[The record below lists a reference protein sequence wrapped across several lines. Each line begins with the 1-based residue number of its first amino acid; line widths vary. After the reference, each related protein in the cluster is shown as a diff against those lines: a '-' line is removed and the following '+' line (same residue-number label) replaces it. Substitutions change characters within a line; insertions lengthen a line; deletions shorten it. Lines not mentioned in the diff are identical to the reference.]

1 MPIRPSAPKGRICSG
16 WLERAWPWVALA
28 VAVWVGFRWIA
39 GSGAGFEFTDEGLYF
54 LAAQDPWRNVHSTH
68 FGFFLHPL
76 YELAGRNPGAYRC
89 LALLVLLGAAWVC
102 AGTWKSWQRL
112 GKNDAGFAHAATAL
126 ILSGALLVFSNG
138 RRTPA
143 YDYLV
148 FLGALLA
155 WAGFFRIDA
164 SRGRD
169 RGGWVLLA
177 AGLWTAAYGK
187 WAVAVVLAGLFGILG
202 SARQVPWRQGV
213 LPFAATMTLGLVTAY
228 AWIRPEALGRS
239 WNESRFI
246 VENLGSHGTHL
257 ASYYG
262 LTVVNFVYRSL
273 RAFAYGLPIFLLW
286 WWLRQS
292 KVGRPI
298 VPTAWAG
305 VLPWLILATGLYFG
319 LARAGASS
327 FSRVG
332 SNVMAELLW
341 VAMVA
346 WVLRG
351 RIAWSS
357 PSTALLLTPWI
368 LGLGTGTALGDYAGH
383 GAVFFQM
390 ITLGIW
396 LGIRRTGMSSALVV
410 PFLWLAVVLNL
421 FRAEASLQDPFR
433 IRSLSECRE
442 NWKIPGGGSVRVD
455 PNQKKLLQQLQS
467 RLGMAGF
474 RPGDPIVAIGDMPGV
489 VYLLGGW
496 SPGTCWYFANTP
508 QQEFYVRAVLGAVP
522 KEIRGRSFL
531 ILRENSP
538 LFERRRTLLKL
549 TGGNRPAD
557 FVTGPLSLEG
567 SSTRIHGWGPAPR

>member
-1 MPIRPSAPKGRICSG
+1 
-16 WLERAWPWVALA
+16 
-28 VAVWVGFRWIA
+28 
-39 GSGAGFEFTDEGLYF
+39 
-54 LAAQDPWRNVHSTH
+54 
-68 FGFFLHPL
+68 
-76 YELAGRNPGAYRC
+76 
-89 LALLVLLGAAWVC
+89 
-102 AGTWKSWQRL
+102 
-112 GKNDAGFAHAATAL
+112 
-126 ILSGALLVFSNG
+126 
-138 RRTPA
+138 
-143 YDYLV
+143 
-148 FLGALLA
+148 
-155 WAGFFRIDA
+155 
-164 SRGRD
+164 
-169 RGGWVLLA
+169 
-177 AGLWTAAYGK
+177 
-187 WAVAVVLAGLFGILG
+187 
-202 SARQVPWRQGV
+202 
-213 LPFAATMTLGLVTAY
+213 
-228 AWIRPEALGRS
+228 
-239 WNESRFI
+239 
-246 VENLGSHGTHL
+246 
-257 ASYYG
+257 
-262 LTVVNFVYRSL
+262 
-273 RAFAYGLPIFLLW
+273 
-286 WWLRQS
+286 
-292 KVGRPI
+292 
-298 VPTAWAG
+298 
-305 VLPWLILATGLYFG
+305 
-319 LARAGASS
+319 
-327 FSRVG
+327 
-332 SNVMAELLW
+332 MAELLW
-341 VAMVA
+341 VAVVA

-357 PSTALLLTPWI
+357 PSTALLLTPLI

-396 LGIRRTGMSSALVV
+396 LGIRRTGMSSAPVV